1 MDIKVTRQPKSANEL
16 VIEVPVNELKPYLD
30 RAAEKISQE
39 QKIPGFRPGK
49 VPYDVLKQ
57 RVGEMTI
64 WQEAAEIAISHT
76 FWQAVQEKKLETIG
90 PPKIAIQKLAPN
102 NPLVYKATVALLPK
116 VKLADYKK
124 LKVKRREVKVK
135 DEEVTKTLKD
145 LRKMH
150 ARETLVDRTI
160 GQGDKAVI
168 DLTLSQDKVPLE
180 NGKTKNFSIT
190 VGQDRLIPGFS
201 KNLVGL
207 KKDETKKFQLKFP
220 EKHFDKKLAGKLI
233 DFEVKVNSVYEVS
246 LPEMNDKLAQSL
258 GSFKTLEDLQA
269 QIRKNLEDQAKMKED
284 QRFELEILEKLIQ
297 TSNFEEIPDVL
308 LENEKEKMLM
318 ELEASITG
326 QNLKFED
333 YLSHIKKTKEELKK
347 EFTPKAEKRV
357 KTALAIRQIAQ
368 QENIKIDDKIVNQEI
383 EKSLET
389 YKDKPDV
396 QKKVRSEAYQNY
408 LRNVLATRK
417 VIEYLKKQI

>member
-1 MDIKVTRQPKSANEL
+1 MDIKITEQPKSTVEL
-16 VIEVPVNELKPYLD
+16 IIKVSVNEFKPYLNK
-30 RAAEKISQE
+30 AAEKISQE

-49 VPYDVLKQ
+49 VPYDILKQ

-145 LRKMH
+145 LQKMH
-150 ARETLVDRTI
+150 AKETLVDRTI

-180 NGKTKNFSIT
+180 NGKTKNFSVT
-190 VGQDRLIPGFS
+190 VGQDWLVPGFS

-233 DFEVKVNSVYEVS
+233 DFEVKVNSIYEVS
-246 LPEMNDKLAQSL
+246 LPEMNDELAQSL
-258 GSFKTLEDLQA
+258 GNLKTLEDLQA

-297 TSNFEEIPDVL
+297 ISNFEEIPDVL

-318 ELEASITG
+318 ELETSITG

-333 YLSHIKKTKEELKK
+333 YLSHIKKTKEQLKK
-347 EFTPKAEKRV
+347 EFAPKAEKRV

-368 QENIKIDDKIVNQEI
+368 QEDIKIDNKTVNQEI

-408 LRNVLATRK
+408 LRNILATRK

>member
-76 FWQAVQEKKLETIG
+76 FWQAVQAKKLETIG

-102 NPLVYKATVALLPK
+102 NPLVYKATVALLPE

-180 NGKTKNFSIT
+180 NGKAKNFSIT

-368 QENIKIDDKIVNQEI
+368 QENIKIDDKTVNQEI